1 MYVERLARL
10 LLAVVI
16 GAVGALAQPAARNSA
31 IAGQWSG
38 SMDGLPA
45 VRLVVQENDRKLTGA
60 VLYFFVRRDP
70 GVAPVASAR
79 FPEPMLNP
87 SFDGR
92 ILTFQVNH
100 RYAHPPSTLNDPPV
114 SLRLEITG
122 SGEAKLS
129 NPEGP
134 SLVMIREKYQ

>member
-1 MYVERLARL
+1 MERFVRL
-10 LLAVVI
+10 FLTIAI
-16 GAVGALAQPAARNSA
+16 GAVGALAQPAVDNST
-31 IAGQWSG
+31 ITGQWSG
-38 SMDGLPA
+38 SMGGLPVA
-45 VRLVVQENDRKLTGA
+45 RLVVQENNRKLTGA

-70 GVAPVASAR
+70 GVPPVASAR

-87 SFDGR
+87 SFDGKA
-92 ILTFQVNH
+92 LTFQLNH

-114 SLRLEITG
+114 SFRLEITG

-134 SLVMIREKYQ
+134 ALAMTREKYP